1 MTGRVA
7 FVVFASSLVTWYA
20 TMCEGK
26 LTVGLKRL
34 IIIYDKFV
42 VDGYDKRIRPVVHQ
56 GDTLDLDVSLQ
67 FSGIN
72 SLDDVKGVFS
82 TSGYVI
88 LQWYDS
94 YLTWNPDHYENITKM
109 YLPQNDIWKPDLVL
123 KNGLKSFREMG
134 GSFFYLYVDHT
145 GLVVWWPFQV
155 FETKCHI
162 DITYFPFD
170 RQICNITLTIWTH
183 TVYEV
188 NISKSNHGL
197 NFYEFYPNGL
207 WAIDSTSYF
216 VNTSS
221 DESEVT
227 FTFNLS
233 RKPGF
238 YILNLILPIFFL
250 GNLNLVV
257 FLIPT
262 QSEEKVA
269 FAITLFL
276 SFAVFLNIL
285 DSILPENS
293 ENTSFLCLYVV
304 IELTVSVFILI
315 ITAVQIRICH
325 RNPSTPFSIFH
336 RKLIDISRRVT
347 CYRRYQFPPKADDKN
362 EIEIK
367 SEVTSSEETDW
378 TALCSAVD
386 VLAFCAML
394 IIHVFVI
401 TALMTLTF
409 VYR

>member
-1 MTGRVA
+1 M
-7 FVVFASSLVTWYA
+7 
-20 TMCEGK
+20 
-26 LTVGLKRL
+26 
-34 IIIYDKFV
+34 
-42 VDGYDKRIRPVVHQ
+42 
-56 GDTLDLDVSLQ
+56 
-67 FSGIN
+67 
-72 SLDDVKGVFS
+72 
-82 TSGYVI
+82 
-88 LQWYDS
+88 
-94 YLTWNPDHYENITKM
+94 
-109 YLPQNDIWKPDLVL
+109 
-123 KNGLKSFREMG
+123 SF
-134 GSFFYLYVDHT
+134 
-145 GLVVWWPFQV
+145 
-155 FETKCHI
+155 
-162 DITYFPFD
+162 
-170 RQICNITLTIWTH
+170 
-183 TVYEV
+183 
-188 NISKSNHGL
+188 
-197 NFYEFYPNGL
+197 
-207 WAIDSTSYF
+207 
-216 VNTSS
+216 
-221 DESEVT
+221 
-227 FTFNLS
+227 
-233 RKPGF
+233 
-238 YILNLILPIFFL
+238 
-250 GNLNLVV
+250 